1 MREAIPSK
9 KLDFWINHNCNVLLE
24 GKHGVGKTSAVLSA
38 FERHGIK
45 YLYFSCSTL
54 DPWVDFVGIPKEMTD
69 PATGTLYLDL
79 VRPKA
84 FALDEV
90 EVIFLDEMNRAPTKV
105 TNAIMELIQFK
116 SINGKKL
123 SKLRAVWAAINP
135 PAVDDKDPQYHVQ
148 ELDPAIRTRF
158 QVKYEVPFAIA
169 EGYFEEKYGKGLTE
183 RLVRWWKGLP
193 QNIKMEFP
201 PREIEHTL
209 KMLNAGGDISDT
221 LPSCIKKSTF
231 LKAIS
236 EEVEQV
242 ATVKKPGSGVS
253 QNSNFV
259 NADVPTLKK
268 VSRDRKEFAKQMLKC
283 SNEEVV
289 QLFTRVGCTSSSL
302 LSTIGQ
308 RILESCTNDQLMA
321 VSKINLDG
329 NSKFKGATIRTL
341 DRIAAKRKIQIWPDD
356 SPNAKQSDDEDDM
369 LEDDLWAFMA
379 KQAVVYK
386 TSDAAKKYVSKSK
399 KSN

>member
-9 KLDFWINHNCNVLLE
+9 KLDFWITHNCNVLLE

-38 FERHGIK
+38 FERHGVK
-45 YLYFSCSTL
+45 FLYFSCSTL
-54 DPWVDFVGIPKEMTD
+54 DPWVDFVGIPKEFID
-69 PATGTLYLDL
+69 SATGTPYLDL

-135 PAVDDKDPQYHVQ
+135 PAEDDKDPQYHVQ

-169 EGYFEEKYGKGLTE
+169 EGYFEDKYGKDLTK
-183 RLVRWWKGLP
+183 RLVHWWKGLP

-209 KMLNAGGDISDT
+209 KMLNDGGDVSDT
-221 LPSCIKKSTF
+221 LPSCIKKSSF

-242 ATVKKPGSGVS
+242 TTVKKAGSGVT

-259 NADVPTLKK
+259 NADIATLKQT
-268 VSRDRKEFAKQMLKC
+268 SRNRNAFAKQILNC

-289 QLFTRVGCTSSSL
+289 QLFTRVGCTSSCL

-308 RILESCTNDQLMA
+308 RILESCTNDQLVA

-329 NSKFKGATIRTL
+329 NPKFKNNVVRTL
-341 DRIAAKRKIQIWPDD
+341 ERVAGKRKINLWGDAECEVD
-356 SPNAKQSDDEDDM
+356 DDM
-369 LEDDLWAFMA
+369 IDIFDGDLDDDTPF
-379 KQAVVYK
+379 
-386 TSDAAKKYVSKSK
+386 
-399 KSN
+399 